1 MSATNAEWCD
11 FVSYDPRFPEHLQL
25 FVLRVERD
33 EDYIKSMSEEVNL
46 FNDEVSQLVNRM
58 EKK

>member
-1 MSATNAEWCD
+1 
-11 FVSYDPRFPEHLQL
+11 V
-25 FVLRVERD
+25 VRVERD